1 MATFPKDQFDTLPE
15 DLARQGAHRAPKKRG
30 GGWIG
35 FAWAALATG
44 VLVVGGLYGL
54 SLIDSSIRFE
64 VPGISAGE
72 EEVDDT
78 PTESATPEVPALTD
92 PTTIDKARGITITV
106 LNGTPTA
113 GLQDVAGNAL
123 ATAKWPIGTRTT
135 SSQTDIEK
143 TFVYYK
149 NAADEDIARGLVLAL
164 GVGEIRESAAFIGA
178 PITIVLGADYVGP
191 Q

>member
-30 GGWIG
+30 GGWVG

-44 VLVVGGLYGL
+44 LLVVGGLYGL

-64 VPGISAGE
+64 VPGITAGE
-72 EEVDDT
+72 EEVVT
-78 PTESATPEVPALTD
+78 PSESATPEVPPLTD
-92 PTTIDKARGITITV
+92 PTTIDKARKITITI
-106 LNGTPTA
+106 LNGTGTA
-113 GLQDVAGNAL
+113 GLQNEAATALVAG
-123 ATAKWPIGTRTT
+123 KWPIGTRTT
-135 SSQTDIEK
+135 ASQNDIEK
-143 TFVYYK
+143 TFIYYS
-149 NAADEDIARGLVLAL
+149 NPADEDIARGLVLAL

-178 PITIVLGADYVGP
+178 PITIVLGDDYTAP